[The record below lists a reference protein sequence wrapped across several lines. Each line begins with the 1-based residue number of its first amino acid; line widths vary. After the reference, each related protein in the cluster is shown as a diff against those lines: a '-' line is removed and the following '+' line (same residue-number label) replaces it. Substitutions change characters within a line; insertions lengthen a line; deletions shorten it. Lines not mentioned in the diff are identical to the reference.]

1 MFKHSL
7 SLVVF
12 KKEFLESIRDKRVI
26 LGVIIS
32 PLLVTPLLMGT
43 ILFFAGKKEIE
54 KRQAIIDIGIVEN
67 GSFSELTNWL
77 EERESTKTSHFP
89 TKEEASQAIQDR
101 TIRAAIVVSKDA
113 QTQYQ
118 ANGSAA
124 LEILFNASNENSIN
138 GLSRAQRLIRQ
149 FDEFALE
156 KRIRAESLPESFA

>member
-77 EERESTKTSHFP
+77 EERESTNTSHFP
-89 TKEEASQAIQDR
+89 T
-101 TIRAAIVVSKDA
+101 
-113 QTQYQ
+113 
-118 ANGSAA
+118 
-124 LEILFNASNENSIN
+124 
-138 GLSRAQRLIRQ
+138 
-149 FDEFALE
+149 
-156 KRIRAESLPESFA
+156 